1 MKTLRRRTLTL
12 VALAAAVSLAAGAP
26 EPDTAK
32 KCGHCDEW
40 NRPRE
45 PFRLHGRTYYVGP
58 EGLAAVLV
66 VSDKGLVVLDGGL
79 PQSGPQI
86 AGNIR
91 KLGFA
96 PEKIAVI
103 LNSHPHYD
111 HAGGINYLQR
121 LSGARVLAS
130 AWAAGALRTG
140 EPSADDPQFGL
151 GREET
156 EFPPAVNV
164 HTVGDGE
171 VVRVGELEITAHL
184 TPGHTPG
191 STTWTWR
198 SCEDGRCADIVYA
211 DSLNAVSAPEFRFTD
226 GAHPGLVETFRKS
239 IARVAA
245 LPCDILVTVHPSFSE
260 TDEKQRDPNACR
272 TYAADATRRLDE
284 RVAREQGA
292 APASRGSGAR

>member
-1 MKTLRRRTLTL
+1 
-12 VALAAAVSLAAGAP
+12 
-26 EPDTAK
+26 
-32 KCGHCDEW
+32 
-40 NRPRE
+40 
-45 PFRLHGRTYYVGP
+45 
-58 EGLAAVLV
+58 VLV

-121 LSGARVLAS
+121 LSGARVRAS

-140 EPSADDPQFGL
+140 EAPPDDPQFGL

-156 EFPPAVNV
+156 QFPPAVNV
-164 HTVGDGE
+164 HAVADGE
-171 VVRVGELEITAHL
+171 VEITAHL

-211 DSLNAVSAPEFRFTD
+211 DSLNAVSASEFRFTD
-226 GAHPGLVETFRKS
+226 AAHPGLVETFRKS
-239 IARVAA
+239 IATVAA
-245 LPCDILVTVHPSFSE
+245 LPCDILVTVHPSFSGE
-260 TDEKQRDPNACR
+260 DEQRDANACR
-272 TYAADATRRLDE
+272 TYAADAMRRLDE
-284 RVAREQGA
+284 RVAREQAA
-292 APASRGSGAR
+292 APATLTPAPSQP